1 MPTSFTTVSNG
12 QTIEASHI
20 NELHAPIN
28 TLETTV
34 AGLSGFT
41 NASTAFSSGQVPLA
55 RGGTGADL
63 SATGGSSQ
71 FLKQTSAGGN
81 ISVGGI
87 LANDLPAS
95 IDCAKFANGSVSN
108 AEFQY
113 LDGVTSG
120 IQAQIDGKAASS
132 HNHAASAIT
141 SGQLALAR
149 GGTGADLSATGGSGQ
164 VLKQNSAGG
173 AITVGALTYADVGA
187 AAASHTH
194 AASDIASGTLAV
206 ARGGTGLGTL
216 GTAGQVLQV
225 NAGAT
230 GLEFGTPS
238 ATDSTKLPLAGGV
251 VSGDILNS
259 AAIRIGPNTSDGADN
274 SLITLGHSG
283 ITRGGRIEVPGNEHA
298 SVGRIKLIPGAVGGN
313 CRVEIMGI
321 DGTSVLFYVD
331 GYTGGV
337 YSTYALNAGNG
348 IACTGALTFSG
359 TSSPTMGMG
368 RDGIGNLTVVSTWA
382 LTITAP
388 GGTSHGY
395 PLNVSTGAAV
405 VANTTFTTVKAMP
418 NGPCLTDVFVAG
430 LGAATLFWDGTTLS
444 VWQSLADA
452 SIVAAASAGSGEV
465 AWRVSSGNLQ
475 ASNNTGS
482 SKNCYAGLSR
492 R

>member
-238 ATDSTKLPLAGGV
+238 ATDATKMPLTGGTFTGYPIQKIAEVSVANGSWVNIAVGVLSGLLAARFTVLLGGGYGTRSFYWDGSTLTALPDFSNPAI
-251 VSGDILNS
+251 VSGTPATYGFGLQV
-259 AAIRIGPNTSDGADN
+259 
-274 SLITLGHSG
+274 SG
-283 ITRGGRIEVPGNEHA
+283 NNIQ
-298 SVGRIKLIPGAVGGN
+298 
-313 CRVEIMGI
+313 
-321 DGTSVLFYVD
+321 
-331 GYTGGV
+331 GYTGGGYGTV
-337 YSTYALNAGNG
+337 
-348 IACTGALTFSG
+348 GASLSHFSA
-359 TSSPTMGMG
+359 
-368 RDGIGNLTVVSTWA
+368 R
-382 LTITAP
+382 
-388 GGTSHGY
+388 
-395 PLNVSTGAAV
+395 
-405 VANTTFTTVKAMP
+405 
-418 NGPCLTDVFVAG
+418 
-430 LGAATLFWDGTTLS
+430 
-444 VWQSLADA
+444 
-452 SIVAAASAGSGEV
+452 
-465 AWRVSSGNLQ
+465 
-475 ASNNTGS
+475 
-482 SKNCYAGLSR
+482 
-492 R
+492 